1 MAANTKLRVDPELTI
16 QTADGQTSTLRLVEN
31 RYQLGRAPTNQ
42 LCYTNAGGLS
52 REHLAIERTPAGW
65 LVRDLGATNGT
76 FVNGTRILEPR
87 LLQPQDRIN
96 AGSLTLTFQ
105 PARATPLVDA
115 AEMEGG
121 ATVSATMTDSLQ
133 ALAEETQAAHAGHM
147 KALIHAGRELATHLP
162 LADLFELILDLSME
176 AVGATRGLLMTME
189 KGVLEAR
196 ASKGAG
202 LRISSHVRDIVISEK
217 RSLLIRDALAD
228 AALGGHASIAGAQ
241 IRGIIAVPL
250 QSEDTVIGLIY
261 LDSPF
266 LIHQFTRADLSLL
279 TVMASMAAVRI
290 ENARLAEVEQ
300 AERLRAQELEHAAMI
315 QRSMLPGG
323 FPPFP
328 GRRDFHL
335 HAQMEPARE
344 VGGDLFDFFLLD
356 PHRLAFAVGDV
367 SGKGVPAALFM
378 AVCRT
383 LLKATALH
391 ETDPG
396 ACLTFVNTALAE
408 QNPAKSMFVTLFY
421 GVLDT
426 RSGGIRFANAGH
438 NPPYLYSSG
447 GPVQPLTAKSGPILG
462 IFDGLHYETQAMT
475 LAPAQGLLVY
485 TDGVTEALDPQGQFF
500 DERRLEEF
508 LLANSAG
515 TPRQL
520 VAGLQDA
527 VRQFAAGAPQADDV
541 TVLALQFTGPE
552 LGNITKP

>member
-1 MAANTKLRVDPELTI
+1 MSAIPKPRVDSELI
-16 QTADGQTSTLRLVEN
+16 VQTANGQTSTIRLVED

-42 LCYTNAGGLS
+42 LCYMHETGLS
-52 REHLAIERTPAGW
+52 RDHLVFERTPAGW
-65 LVRDLGATNGT
+65 LVRDLGSTNGT
-76 FVNGTRILEPR
+76 SVNGTRLQAPH

-96 AGSLTLTFQ
+96 AGSVTLTFQ
-105 PARATPLVDA
+105 PAQAVTPVDSVE
-115 AEMEGG
+115 AEG
-121 ATVSATMTDSLQ
+121 ATSGSTTMTDSME
-133 ALAEETQAAHAGHM
+133 ALAEETQIVHTGHM

-162 LADLFELILDLSME
+162 LSELFELILDLSME

-189 KGVLEAR
+189 KGVLQAR

-217 RSLLIRDALAD
+217 RSLLIADALAD
-228 AALGGHASIAGAQ
+228 AALSNRASIVGAQ
-241 IRGIIAVPL
+241 IRSIIAVPL
-250 QSEDTVIGLIY
+250 QTDDTVIGLIY

-266 LIHQFTRADLSLL
+266 LVHEFTRADLSLL

-315 QRSMLPGG
+315 QRSMLPSN

-328 GRRDFHL
+328 GRSDFHL

-356 PHRLAFAVGDV
+356 DHRLAFTVGDV

-383 LLKATALH
+383 LLKATAPH
-391 ETDPG
+391 EADPG
-396 ACLTFVNTALAE
+396 TCLTFINTALAE
-408 QNPAKSMFVTLFY
+408 QNTSNSMFVTLFY
-421 GVLDT
+421 AVLDT
-426 RSGGIRFANAGH
+426 HSGEIRFANAGH

-447 GPVQPLTAKSGPILG
+447 APVQPVRAKSGPMLG
-462 IFDGLHYETQAMT
+462 MFEGFSYETHTMN
-475 LAPAQGLLVY
+475 LAPAQGILVY
-485 TDGVTEALDPQGQFF
+485 TDGVTEAVDPNDQFF
-500 DERRLEEF
+500 DESRLEEF

-515 TPRQL
+515 TPQQL
-520 VAGLQDA
+520 VSGLQAA
-527 VRQFAAGAPQADDV
+527 VREFAAGAPQADDI
-541 TVLALQFTGPE
+541 TVLALQFIGP
-552 LGNITKP
+552 GAKNITKS